1 MNIVEIVSGTN
12 YTAYVLDNISR
23 DALAQRF
30 PPKYPKFVGHHVTVQ
45 FGVPADTEAPAP
57 AQLKVVGYVDSGDGL
72 EALVISVNGSNT
84 RPDGKLYH
92 ITWSLE
98 SDKYKP
104 VDSNTLLKAK
114 RFTIIRSIP
123 ISTTPE
129 LLK

>member
-1 MNIVEIVSGTN
+1 MENY
-12 YTAYVLDNISR
+12 YTAYVLDQASR
-23 DALAQRF
+23 DILEKKF

-57 AQLKVVGYVDSGDGL
+57 AQLKVVGYVDSDDGL
-72 EALVISVNGSNT
+72 EALVVSVNGSSA

-92 ITWSLE
+92 ITWSLNP
-98 SDKYKP
+98 DKYKP

-123 ISTTPE
+123 IATTPE